1 MIIAMKTINPRDV
14 STAEF
19 HSYLLSSVAPRPIAL
34 ASTVDKDGNVNL
46 SPFSFFNVFGSN
58 PPTLVFS
65 PNRRVRDNSGKDT
78 LDNVYEVDE
87 VVINMVDYSMVEQ
100 VSLASCEYPKDV
112 NEFVKA
118 GFTEARSV
126 RVKPPRVAEAKVAFE
141 CKIRQVVSMGEQG
154 GAPNLVICEVVLAHV
169 SEELLAEN
177 GRIDP
182 TRTDWVARMG
192 GDWYCRASGDAVF
205 EVPKPNV
212 QLGVGVD
219 TIPGFIRN
227 SPLFTGNDLGRL
239 GNVNELPAPE
249 EVREFSLHHPAID
262 LPFIKD
268 RVRKHELRAAWCAIL
283 ALDTP
288 TGSK

>member
-1 MIIAMKTINPRDV
+1 MKIIDPREV

-34 ASTVDKDGNVNL
+34 ASTVDKDGNINL

-100 VSLASCEYPKDV
+100 VSLASCEYPKSV

-126 RVKPPRVAEAKVAFE
+126 LVKPPRVAEAKVAFE
-141 CKIRQVVSMGEQG
+141 CKIRQIVSLGDQG
-154 GAPNLVICEVVLAHV
+154 GAPNLVICEVMLLHV
-169 SEELLAEN
+169 SEELLGEN

-182 TRTDWVARMG
+182 AKTDWVARMG

-205 EVPKPNV
+205 EVPKPNIH
-212 QLGVGVD
+212 LGVGVD
-219 TIPGFIRN
+219 RIPDFVKN
-227 SPLFTGNDLGRL
+227 NPLFTGNDLGRL
-239 GNVNELPAPE
+239 GNIHQLPEDDEVNAFKQGRKSEDYLALAKHFLE
-249 EVREFSLHHPAID
+249 KNEV
-262 LPFIKD
+262 K
-268 RVRKHELRAAWCAIL
+268 AAWVAIL
-283 ALDTP
+283 AHAT
-288 TGSK
+288 S

>member
-1 MIIAMKTINPRDV
+1 MKTINPRDV

-78 LDNVYEVDE
+78 LDNVFEVDE

-126 RVKPPRVAEAKVAFE
+126 KVKPPRVAESKVAFE

-192 GDWYCRASGDAVF
+192 GDWYCRASGNAVF

-219 TIPGFIRN
+219 AIPGFIRN

-239 GNVNELPAPE
+239 GNVNELPDPE
-249 EVREFSLHHPAID
+249 EVREFNLHHPAID
-262 LPFIKD
+262 LSFIKD
-268 RVRKHELRAAWCAIL
+268 RVEKHELRAAWCAIL
-283 ALDTP
+283 ALDIL